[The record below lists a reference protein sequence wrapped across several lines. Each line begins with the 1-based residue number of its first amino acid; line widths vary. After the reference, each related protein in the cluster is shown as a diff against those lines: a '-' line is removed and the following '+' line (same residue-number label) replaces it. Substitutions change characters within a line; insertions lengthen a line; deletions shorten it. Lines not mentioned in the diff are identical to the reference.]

1 MLYCLQREGFPP
13 PRGRKPD
20 RLQAVLLATKQ
31 HGVKHMKR
39 LTISRMASARL
50 KTERKSY
57 LSLAIGVFLS
67 LFLVSTMCLI
77 VQGLYLQQ
85 HRETV
90 ARVGDIQC
98 MHLDGGDT
106 DEQVF
111 IDSGL
116 FDRIGHVYISGGVSS
131 TNFYLGWYDQAGQD
145 IAKRRALE
153 GRMPTQAGEIAMEQ
167 SAVDALCPDTNIGD
181 TVELAI
187 TPFSGTEEKRAF
199 TLVGILTD
207 QSTYLRRQNGYWITS
222 YLADFPQVLMSEEE
236 PEFATGSMKMHRIM
250 KMASGHT
257 MAEALIWG
265 YGKHFPGAVCGMSDT
280 GVFIDYY
287 GDPAS
292 LLKIDD
298 KLLVMYIMG
307 GLLFFALCCA
317 CCTGIAGAMEGL
329 LAHRREEIG
338 ILRAVGATRR
348 QIRRIFGRE
357 SLLLALILT
366 PISVA
371 CACGVAAVMAALMP
385 EQFVFRANPVLLV
398 PILLLGMLVVA
409 MASYLPLRRASK
421 IMPMSVLRDT
431 EMLRRNSHI
440 RRRRSSKSFS
450 VPRLIATRQLRAHPT
465 RQLGASTMVLLMLF
479 CIMAFGE
486 FMSYGVSSLEG
497 DEPHFTISSPF
508 GASYTYLHFYRY
520 NSRELSQQDLAQIM
534 RLPHVRKVETEHTAL
549 ATLVMDERNSY
560 LDDHAYTSGGPFQV
574 SGLSEEEFKDILR
587 RSNMEMDEESLEN
600 WYQNYSKDE
609 KELEKIMASV
619 NLEDKMLY
627 GLDLSTIELDEKTL
641 KALEKYVI
649 DGKIDPEAIA
659 AGREVIAYT
668 PDIWYWE
675 TKNADGSIMKN
686 METHDER
693 PNNLAELAVHNDGDI
708 VAGQTLHITQFY
720 NITKGDGAETYEN
733 FNLMDYQRG
742 DCEVKVGAV
751 VTGIEG
757 VRSVGGGF
765 GDLTVLTTE
774 EGYKRMPFYSGGVYV
789 RIYLDGPV
797 DEATEE
803 YLERRITAIASRQTD
818 ASVYNNQKRAEEV
831 NQQRQQM
838 MLLFASIAIIFFT
851 VAVSMIVSGVSRNIQ
866 ADGRLIG
873 MLRAVGADERTIRAC
888 YQGQVVF
895 SVVMG
900 TVLFGIIYAICWVAR
915 GGRYWTVLSGFTNRG
930 LIVLLAVCLGFA
942 MLCLLLCLMMLRAR
956 VRQTTRRSIVETI
969 KEM

>member
-1 MLYCLQREGFPP
+1 
-13 PRGRKPD
+13 
-20 RLQAVLLATKQ
+20 
-31 HGVKHMKR
+31 MKR

-50 KTERKSY
+50 KAERKSY
-57 LSLAIGVFLS
+57 LSLGIGVFLS
-67 LFLVSTMCLI
+67 LFLVSAMCLI

-85 HRETV
+85 HKETV
-90 ARVGDIQC
+90 AKVGDIQC
-98 MHLDGGDT
+98 MHLDGGGT
-106 DEQVF
+106 DDQVF
-111 IDSGL
+111 IDTGL
-116 FDRIGHVYISGGVSS
+116 FERIGHVYISGGVSS

-145 IAKRRALE
+145 VAKRHTLE
-153 GRMPTQAGEIAMEQ
+153 GRMPAKAGEIAMEQ
-167 SAVDALCPDTNIGD
+167 NAVDALCPEKSVGD

-187 TPFSGTEEKRAF
+187 TPFDGTEEKQVF
-199 TLVGILTD
+199 TLVGILAD

-222 YLADFPQVLMSEEE
+222 YLSDFPQVLMSEDE
-236 PEFATGSMKMHRIM
+236 PEFATGSRKMHRIM

-257 MAEALIWG
+257 MAEAVIWG

-280 GVFIDYY
+280 GVFIDYF

-317 CCTGIAGAMEGL
+317 CCTGIAGAMDGL
-329 LAHRREEIG
+329 LLHRREEIG

-348 QIRRIFGRE
+348 QIRQIFGRE

-366 PISVA
+366 PFSVA
-371 CACGVAAVMAALMP
+371 CACGVAAIMAALMP
-385 EQFVFRANPVLLV
+385 EQFVFQANPVLLV
-398 PILLLGMLVVA
+398 PILVLGMLVVA

-465 RQLGASTMVLLMLF
+465 RQLGASAMVLLMLF
-479 CIMAFGE
+479 CIVAFGE
-486 FMSYGVSSLEG
+486 FMSYGLSSLED
-497 DEPHFTISSPF
+497 DEPYFTISSPY
-508 GASYTYLHFYRY
+508 GASYTYPHFYRY
-520 NSRELSQQDLAQIM
+520 NTRELSQQDLAQIK
-534 RLPHVRKVETEHTAL
+534 RLPHVRKVETEHSVS
-549 ATLVMDERNSY
+549 ATLVTDEINSY
-560 LDDHAYTSGGPFQV
+560 LNDHAFTSGSRGEIT
-574 SGLSEEEFKDILR
+574 GLSKEEYKDIYR
-587 RSNMEMDEESLEN
+587 WNAKDIDEEMLESM
-600 WYQNYSKDE
+600 YQDYLERSKE
-609 KELEKIMASV
+609 FEKIMAPV
-619 NLEDKMLY
+619 NLEDKTLY
-627 GLDLSTIELDEKTL
+627 RLDLSTIKLDEKTL
-641 KALEKYVI
+641 KALESHVI

-668 PDIWYWE
+668 PDIWFWQ
-675 TKNADGSIMKN
+675 TKGLDGTVMQN
-686 METHDER
+686 MEIHEER
-693 PNNLAELAVHNDGDI
+693 PNHLAELAVHNDGDI

-733 FNLMDYQRG
+733 FNPMDYQRG

-751 VTGIEG
+751 VTSIEG

-774 EGYKRMPFYSGGVYV
+774 EGFQRMPFYSGGVYV
-789 RIYLDGPV
+789 RIYLDGPI

-818 ASVYNNQKRAEEV
+818 ARVLNNRKMVEES

-866 ADGRLIG
+866 SDSRLIG

-888 YQGQVVF
+888 YQGQVVL
-895 SVVMG
+895 SVVTG
-900 TVLFGIIYAICWVAR
+900 VGLFGLYFAFCVFNRKKYWSFMSQFTTTGIIVEA
-915 GGRYWTVLSGFTNRG
+915 
-930 LIVLLAVCLGFA
+930 AVCLGFA
-942 MLCLLLCLMMLRAR
+942 LLCLLLCLLMLRAR

>member
-1 MLYCLQREGFPP
+1 
-13 PRGRKPD
+13 
-20 RLQAVLLATKQ
+20 
-31 HGVKHMKR
+31 MKR

-50 KTERKSY
+50 KAERKSY

-67 LFLVSTMCLI
+67 LFLVSSMCLI

-90 ARVGDIQC
+90 AKVGEIQC
-98 MHLDGGDT
+98 MHLDGEGV

-116 FDRIGHVYISGGVSS
+116 FDRLGHVYISGSVSDTS
-131 TNFYLGWYDQAGQD
+131 FYLGWYDQAGQD
-145 IAKRRALE
+145 IAKRHALE
-153 GRMPTQAGEIAMEQ
+153 GRLPMKAGEIAMEQ
-167 SAVDALCPDTNIGD
+167 SAWDAFCPDTNIGD

-187 TPFSGTEEKRAF
+187 TPFDGTEEKRSF

-207 QSTYLRRQNGYWITS
+207 QSTYLRRQNGYSISS
-222 YLADFPQVLMSEEE
+222 YLTDFPQVLMSEEE
-236 PEFATGSMKMHRIM
+236 PEFATGNLKMHRIM

-292 LLKIDD
+292 LLRMDD
-298 KLLVMYIMG
+298 KLMVMYIMG

-329 LAHRREEIG
+329 LLHRREEIG

-348 QIRRIFGRE
+348 QIRQIFGRE

-366 PISVA
+366 PFSVA

-385 EQFVFRANPVLLV
+385 EKFVFRANPVLLV
-398 PILLLGMLVVA
+398 PILLLGILVVA

-431 EMLRRNSHI
+431 EMLRRNSHN
-440 RRRRSSKSFS
+440 RRRRSSTSFS

-479 CIMAFGE
+479 CIMVFGE
-486 FMSYGVSSLEG
+486 FMSYGVSSLG
-497 DEPHFTISSPF
+497 KDAPHFSISSPF
-508 GASYTYLHFYRY
+508 GANYTYPHFYTY
-520 NSRELSQQDLAQIM
+520 NSRELTQQDLAQIK
-534 RLPHVRKVETEHTAL
+534 RLPHVRKVETEHSVL
-549 ATLVMDERNSY
+549 ATLVMDEGNSY
-560 LDDHAYTSGGPFQV
+560 LDDHAYVHGASSQIM
-574 SGLSEEEFKDILR
+574 GLSEEEFKDMLR
-587 RSNMEMDEESLEN
+587 RDAKNVDEVFLEN
-600 WYQNYSKDE
+600 WYQSYLRGN

-619 NLEDKMLY
+619 NLEDKILY
-627 GLDLSTIELDEKTL
+627 KLDLDTVKLDEKAL
-641 KALEKYVI
+641 KALESHVI

-659 AGREVIAYT
+659 AGREVIVYT
-668 PDIWYWE
+668 PDVWYWE
-675 TKNADGSIMKN
+675 TKNADGSIRKN
-686 METHDER
+686 LEIHNER
-693 PNNLAELAVHNDGDI
+693 PNHVAELAVHNDGDI

-720 NITKGDGAETYEN
+720 NTAQDARTEDGEN
-733 FNLMDYQRG
+733 FNPFDYQRA

-751 VTGIEG
+751 VTDIED
-757 VRSVGGGF
+757 VRSIGGGF
-765 GDLTVLTTE
+765 GELTILTTE
-774 EGYKRMPFYSGGVYV
+774 EGFQHMPFYSGGVYV
-789 RIYLDGPV
+789 RIYLDGPI

-803 YLERRITAIASRQTD
+803 NLERRLTAIARRQTD
-818 ASVYNNQKRAEEV
+818 SNVYNNRKRAIEV

-888 YQGQVVF
+888 YQGQVML
-895 SVVMG
+895 SVATG
-900 TVLFGIIYAICWVAR
+900 TALFGILFIFCFVNR
-915 GGRYWTVLSGFTNRG
+915 KKYWSLMSQFTTTG
-930 LIVLLAVCLGFA
+930 IIVEAAVCLAFA
-942 MLCLLLCLMMLRAR
+942 LLCLLLCLLMLRAR
-956 VRQTTRRSIVETI
+956 VRQTSRRSIVETI